1 MSDIRTPAEIAGHA
15 LIDYIAQFREADGGL
30 WQLHPPAVAKITEL
44 ADALE
49 DALVR
54 QEAARIDTPKI
65 AEVTG
70 NIAEGELAARLM
82 EEKAAGAI
90 AVAKKE
96 SRLREAYEIVAQTF
110 NAAAAD
116 FRAGLHLPEIVIEGK
131 VIPYN
136 EDNDT
141 GISHADQLRAFFTDV
156 HARNVKAGWWH
167 DLYTGEPKKRSVGE
181 LFMLFVTEIAEAY
194 DAWYEGLNDDKL
206 PHHPGVGVELGDL
219 AIRLADF
226 CGALAAGKI
235 VDDTGA
241 KNPGAAMFREV
252 MAIADRYEAIRKTPE
267 ALGEPETGDFLP
279 PMDVAA
285 MIDEKLAFNASRADH
300 KIENRL
306 AEGGKKT

>member
-1 MSDIRTPAEIAGHA
+1 MSEVQTPVEKAGHA
-15 LIDYIAQFREADGGL
+15 LIDYIAKFREASGGMTAF
-30 WQLHPPAVAKITEL
+30 QVVEIMRL
-44 ADALE
+44 ADDLE
-49 DALVR
+49 DKLVR
-54 QEAARIDTPKI
+54 QEAARIDVPRL

-70 NIAEGELAARLM
+70 NIPETELAARLM
-82 EEKAAGAI
+82 EAKALGAGAI
-90 AVAKKE
+90 AKSKPQLAE
-96 SRLREAYEIVAQTF
+96 IYTIVAQTF

-131 VIPYN
+131 VVPYN
-136 EDNDT
+136 EDNST
-141 GISHADQLRAFFTDV
+141 GIEHADALRTFFTDV

-181 LFMLFVTEIAEAY
+181 LFMLFVTEIVEAY
-194 DAWYEGLNDDKL
+194 DAWNICANDDKL

-226 CGALAAGKI
+226 CGALAEGKI
-235 VDDTGA
+235 VYASDA
-241 KNPGAAMFREV
+241 RNPGDAMFQEIV
-252 MAIADRYEAIRKTPE
+252 AIANRYEAIRKTPE
-267 ALGEPETGDFLP
+267 AIGDPETGVFIE
-279 PMDVAA
+279 PMDVAG